1 MTFEDMLNMFSVF
14 SEAAPIGVKAKYAF
28 RIYDKRGLGL
38 DKKDVRDMIE
48 KLLGGKKL
56 EDADRDLLVEK
67 VGQDEPYKLKLYVY
81 SKQVCLF
88 KQIFDEADTDRSKE
102 ITYDEFSQIVLR
114 SPEFAK

>member
-67 VGQDEPYKLKLYVY
+67 VGQDEPISSNCIFFQDKFVSLNRY
-81 SKQVCLF
+81 STRLTQTEVKRLHMM
-88 KQIFDEADTDRSKE
+88 S
-102 ITYDEFSQIVLR
+102 S
-114 SPEFAK
+114 AKSC